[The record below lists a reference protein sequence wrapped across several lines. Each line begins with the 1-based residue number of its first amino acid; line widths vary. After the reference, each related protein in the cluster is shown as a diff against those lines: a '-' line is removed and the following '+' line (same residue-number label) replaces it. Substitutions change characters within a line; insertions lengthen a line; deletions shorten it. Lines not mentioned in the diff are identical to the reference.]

1 MAFEQL
7 GLQLGLGVGLGT
19 LIAVMGFL
27 SSKDPW
33 NNKLFAYTLG
43 IGIITAFTVIEG
55 IEGGVDES
63 NILKVIIEVA
73 GLSFFANKGVQM
85 AQRLQKA
92 K

>member
-7 GLQLGLGVGLGT
+7 GLHLALGVGMGVV
-19 LIAVMGFL
+19 IAIMGFL
-27 SSKDPW
+27 SSKDEW
-33 NNKLFAYTLG
+33 NNKLFAYTIG
-43 IGIITAFTVIEG
+43 IGVVTTFTVIEG

-63 NILKVIIEVA
+63 NLLKVIVEVA

-85 AQRLQKA
+85 AQRLQKG